1 MMDQAIDWDAYCS
14 LHKADDGGGLLDATK
29 IIRSGSLAELVRF
42 VMLLPEEERRLYA
55 IEKAGDH
62 RLGHGEIAA
71 LGRRDD
77 LPGA

>member
-1 MMDQAIDWDAYCS
+1 MDQVMDWDAYCS

-42 VMLLPEEERRLYA
+42 VMLLPDGERHLYV

-62 RLGHGEIAA
+62 RLGYGEIAA
-71 LGRRDD
+71 LARRND
-77 LPGA
+77 LPSA